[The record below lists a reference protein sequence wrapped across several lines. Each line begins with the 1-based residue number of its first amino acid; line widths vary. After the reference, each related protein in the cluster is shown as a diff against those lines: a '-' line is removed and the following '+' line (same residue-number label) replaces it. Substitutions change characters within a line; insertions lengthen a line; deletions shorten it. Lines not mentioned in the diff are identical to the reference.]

1 MKKYLPLIVLVISG
15 CVGMKMYKGVVIQY
29 SDVSENSDG
38 TYSIEILGH
47 TDLNET
53 DMVDLVK
60 LKGKE
65 LCKTE
70 DIGVKSYYMSTYGSH
85 TQFGSVYPPKINA
98 TINCNVNKADNA

>member
-1 MKKYLPLIVLVISG
+1 MKKYLALLVLLMSG
-15 CVGMKMYKGVVIQY
+15 CVGMKTYKGVVVQF
-29 SDVSENSDG
+29 SDVTKNSDG
-38 TYSIEILGH
+38 SYSVEVLGH

-65 LCKTE
+65 LCKSN
-70 DIGVKSYYMSTYGSH
+70 DVLVKSYDMGTYGSH

-98 TINCNVNKADNA
+98 TVNCKVN